1 VLYIIEKIPSQT
13 NLDKTLKKG
22 YIATV
27 IMRANTNNKKIK
39 KILFVFGIFMC
50 LTFCSTFSASALTVE
65 DEKKLGK
72 EFYEKLERKGVFL
85 NDRKI
90 NDYFNT
96 IGQSIL
102 SQGKTSP
109 FSFTFTVIKNPGINA
124 FATPGGYVYV
134 YSGLIKISEN
144 EAQVAGVLA
153 HEIAHVKCRHIAK
166 ILEKSK
172 KVGIATM
179 AAILA
184 GAFIGG
190 GDETTAAVTTFS
202 IAAAASMN
210 LKYTREHEEEADRMG
225 MSYLVKAGYDGK
237 GMLDFLKIMRQYEY
251 YSNSIPSYFLTHP
264 GTGERIAYLDGLL
277 QTTYKK
283 RGKEDIT
290 EKYERIK
297 TSLILGETN
306 PESKLKYFENRLKD
320 KPDDIEGLYGCAV
333 VYGDMGRTEDSFRNF
348 KKALLLAPDDA
359 DILRD
364 MGIQYFNLGSTGDAI
379 DALQRAYFIEED
391 DEDTI
396 FFLGRAYDA
405 AGNYRSALELY
416 EKFRK
421 GNPDNTDIYY
431 NLAMIEGKINNQG
444 ESHYNFGIY
453 FKKRGKPKSALFHFK
468 EALKYIAPES
478 TRGSEIQK
486 EIDSMK

>member
-1 VLYIIEKIPSQT
+1 
-13 NLDKTLKKG
+13 
-22 YIATV
+22 
-27 IMRANTNNKKIK
+27 MRTHMNSKKIK
-39 KILFVFGIFMC
+39 KILFVFGILIC
-50 LTFCSTFSASALTVE
+50 LTLSGAISASALTIE
-65 DEKKLGK
+65 EEKKLGK
-72 EFYEKLERKGVFL
+72 EFYKKLEHKGAFL

-96 IGQSIL
+96 IGKSLL
-102 SQGKTSP
+102 SQGKRSP
-109 FSFTFTVIKNPGINA
+109 FSFTFTVLKSPGINA
-124 FATPGGYVYV
+124 FATPGGYVYI
-134 YSGLIKISEN
+134 YSGLIGISEN
-144 EAQVAGVLA
+144 ESQIASVLA

-190 GDETTAAVTTFS
+190 SGETAAAVTTFS
-202 IAAAASMN
+202 IAAATSMN
-210 LKYTREHEEEADRMG
+210 LKYTREHEEEADRTG

-251 YSNSIPSYFLTHP
+251 YSNSVPSYFLTHP
-264 GTGERIAYLDGLL
+264 GTGDRIAYLDGLL
-277 QTTYKK
+277 QSTYKTK
-283 RGKEDIT
+283 GQENIT
-290 EKYERIK
+290 GNYERIK
-297 TSLILGETN
+297 TSLILGGKNT
-306 PESKLKYFENRLKD
+306 ESKLKYFENRLKD
-320 KPDDIEGLYGCAV
+320 KPDDIEGLYGLAV
-333 VYGDMGRTEDSFRNF
+333 VYGNMGRTEDSFRNF
-348 KKALLLAPDDA
+348 QKALLLAPDDA

-364 MGIQYFNLGSTGDAI
+364 MGIQYFNHGNTGDAI
-379 DALQRAYFIEED
+379 DSLQRAYFIDEN

-405 AGNYRSALELY
+405 TGNYRSALELY
-416 EKFRK
+416 EKFRR

-431 NLAMIEGKINNQG
+431 NLAMIHGKINNKG

-453 FKKRGKPKSALFHFK
+453 FKKKGKSESALFHFR
-468 EALKYIAPES
+468 EALKYMAPES
-478 TRGSEIQK
+478 MRGTEIQK

>member
-1 VLYIIEKIPSQT
+1 
-13 NLDKTLKKG
+13 
-22 YIATV
+22 
-27 IMRANTNNKKIK
+27 MRANMNSKKIK
-39 KILFVFGIFMC
+39 KILLAFIILICF
-50 LTFCSTFSASALTVE
+50 TFSGTLCASALTIE

-72 EFYEKLERKGVFL
+72 EFYDKLEDKGVFL
-85 NDRKI
+85 KDRKI
-90 NDYFNT
+90 SDYFNT
-96 IGQSIL
+96 IGNSIL
-102 SQGKTSP
+102 SQGEKSP
-109 FSFTFTVIKNPGINA
+109 FSFTFTVLKSPGINA

-134 YSGLIKISEN
+134 YSGLIRISEN
-144 EAQVAGVLA
+144 ESQLASVLA

-190 GDETTAAVTTFS
+190 SDETAAAVTTFS

-210 LKYTREHEEEADRMG
+210 LKYTREHEEEADRTG

-251 YSNSIPSYFLTHP
+251 YSNSVPSYFLTHP
-264 GTGERIAYLDGLL
+264 GTGDRIAYLDGLL
-277 QTTYKK
+277 QSTYKTK
-283 RGKEDIT
+283 GQENIT
-290 EKYERIK
+290 GNYERIK
-297 TSLILGETN
+297 TSLILGGKNT
-306 PESKLKYFENRLKD
+306 ESKLKYFENRLKD
-320 KPDDIEGLYGCAV
+320 KPDDIEGLYGLAV
-333 VYGDMGRTEDSFRNF
+333 VYGNMGRTEDSFRNF
-348 KKALLLAPDDA
+348 QKALLLAPDDA

-364 MGIQYFNLGSTGDAI
+364 MGIQYFNHGNTGDAI
-379 DALQRAYFIEED
+379 DSLQRAYFIDEN

-405 AGNYRSALELY
+405 TGNYRSALELY
-416 EKFRK
+416 EKFRR

-431 NLAMIEGKINNQG
+431 NLAMIHGKINNKG

-453 FKKRGKPKSALFHFK
+453 FKKKGKSESALFHFR
-468 EALKYIAPES
+468 EALKYMAPES
-478 TRGSEIQK
+478 MRGTEIQK

>member
-27 IMRANTNNKKIK
+27 IMRANTNNKKIRR
-39 KILFVFGIFMC
+39 ILLVFGILIC
-50 LTFCSTFSASALTVE
+50 LTLSGTFSASALTIE

-72 EFYEKLERKGVFL
+72 KFYEKLERKGVFL
-85 NDRKI
+85 NDRKTS
-90 NDYFNT
+90 DYFDT

-102 SQGKTSP
+102 AQGKRSP

-134 YSGLIKISEN
+134 YSGLIRISEN
-144 EAQVAGVLA
+144 ESQLAGVLA

-166 ILEKSK
+166 IIEKSK

-190 GDETTAAVTTFS
+190 GDETAAAVTTFS

-210 LKYTREHEEEADRMG
+210 LKYTREHEEEADRTG

-237 GMLDFLKIMRQYEY
+237 GMLDFLKIMRKYEY
-251 YSNSIPSYFLTHP
+251 YSSSVPSYFLSHP
-264 GTGERIAYLDGLL
+264 GTGDRIAYLDGLL
-277 QTTYKK
+277 QTTYKM
-283 RGKEDIT
+283 RGSTDIT
-290 EKYERIK
+290 ENYERIK

-306 PESKLKYFENRLKD
+306 PESKLNYFENRLKD
-320 KPDDIEGLYGCAV
+320 NPDDIEGLYGLAV
-333 VYGDMGRTEDSFRNF
+333 VYGNMGRTEDSFRYF
-348 KKALLLAPDDA
+348 HKAILLAPDDA
-359 DILRD
+359 NILRD
-364 MGIQYFNLGSTGDAI
+364 MGMQYFNLGNTGDAI
-379 DALQRAYFIEED
+379 DALQGAYFI
-391 DEDTI
+391 DENDEGTI

-431 NLAMIEGKINNQG
+431 NLAMIQGKINNQR
-444 ESHYNFGIY
+444 ESHYNFGTY
-453 FKKRGKPKSALFHFK
+453 FKKKGKSKSALFHFR

-478 TRGSEIQK
+478 KRGAEIKK

>member
-1 VLYIIEKIPSQT
+1 MLYIIEKILSQT

-27 IMRANTNNKKIK
+27 TMSTDMNSKKIN
-39 KILFVFGIFMC
+39 KILFIFGIIIA
-50 LTFCSTFSASALTVE
+50 LSLSGIISASALTVE

-72 EFYEKLERKGVFL
+72 EFYEKFKRRGAFL
-85 NDRKI
+85 QDRKI
-90 NDYFNT
+90 NDYLNT
-96 IGQSIL
+96 IGEKIL
-102 SQGKTSP
+102 SQGGKSP

-134 YSGLIKISEN
+134 YSGLIGISEN
-144 EAQVAGVLA
+144 ESQLAGVLA

-166 ILEKSK
+166 IIERSK

-190 GDETTAAVTTFS
+190 SDDTAAAVTTFS
-202 IAAAASMN
+202 IAAATSMN
-210 LKYTREHEEEADRMG
+210 LKYTREHEEEADRTG

-251 YSNSIPSYFLTHP
+251 YSNTVPSYFLTHP
-264 GTGERIAYLDGLL
+264 GTSDRIAYLDAML
-277 QTTYKK
+277 QTTYKT

-290 EKYERIK
+290 EKYERVK
-297 TSLILGETN
+297 TSLILGGKKT
-306 PESKLKYFENRLKD
+306 ESKLKYFENRLKEN
-320 KPDDIEGLYGCAV
+320 PDDIEGLYGCAV
-333 VYGDMGRTEDSFRNF
+333 VYGTMGRTEDSFKNF
-348 KKALLLAPDDA
+348 KKALMRSPDDA

-364 MGIQYFNLGSTGDAI
+364 MGIQYFNLGNTVDAI
-379 DALQRAYFIEED
+379 DPLQRAYFIDEN

-396 FFLGRAYDA
+396 VFLGRAYDA
-405 AGNYRSALELY
+405 TGNYRSALKLY

-421 GNPDNTDIYY
+421 GNPRNTDIYY
-431 NLAMIEGKINNQG
+431 NLAMIYGKLNNMG
-444 ESHYNFGIY
+444 KSHYNFGTY
-453 FKKRGKPKSALFHFK
+453 FKKKGKSKSALFHFR

-478 TRGSEIQK
+478 TRGK
-486 EIDSMK
+486 EILKEMDSLK